1 MNKTGPLA
9 SYFDRL
15 EAGST
20 LRWRGRVLQVVGNL
34 IESEGPFCSI
44 GESCEITSAIG
55 LAEQLV
61 SLLLTEA
68 RQAQGR
74 PALHVVGR
82 PPAPEKA
89 ERLAEVIDFAAR
101 RVSGS

>member
-1 MNKTGPLA
+1 MT
-9 SYFDRL
+9 D
-15 EAGST
+15 ST
-20 LRWRGRVLQVVGNL
+20 ANGECCRHAAELR
-34 IESEGPFCSI
+34 E
-44 GESCEITSAIG
+44 EITSAIG

-74 PALHVVGR
+74 PALHVVGQ
-82 PPAPEKA
+82 PPAPEKP

-101 RVSGS
+101 RASGS

>member
-1 MNKTGPLA
+1 MT
-9 SYFDRL
+9 D
-15 EAGST
+15 ST
-20 LRWRGRVLQVVGNL
+20 ANGECCRHAAELR
-34 IESEGPFCSI
+34 E
-44 GESCEITSAIG
+44 EITSAIG

-74 PALHVVGR
+74 PALHVVGL
-82 PPAPEKA
+82 PLAPEKP

-101 RVSGS
+101 RASGS

>member
-1 MNKTGPLA
+1 MT
-9 SYFDRL
+9 D
-15 EAGST
+15 ST
-20 LRWRGRVLQVVGNL
+20 ANGECCRHAAELR
-34 IESEGPFCSI
+34 E
-44 GESCEITSAIG
+44 EITSAIG